1 MNLDWPSKDPDE
13 VLDFSWTVPL
23 DDGDT
28 ITGTP
33 TASVLAG
40 TVSLGA
46 PSVAGNLATVVISGG
61 QPSEN
66 AIVKMTAQTAGGRT
80 FVEEFLLKIA
90 AVSAVP
96 TDADNLRADI
106 AKLNQALMNLA
117 TGQTIKEVWRNGRRI
132 IYGVVTAETIT
143 AMINLKQRA
152 LDGLI
157 ATESGRPR
165 RRAISLGWPN

>member
-1 MNLDWPSKDPDE
+1 MNLTWPSKDPDE
-13 VLDFSWTVPL
+13 VLDFSWPVPL
-23 DDGDT
+23 DDGDA
-28 ITGTP
+28 ISGTP

-40 TVSLGA
+40 TVTLGA
-46 PSVAGNLATVVISGG
+46 ANAIGNLVTVVISGG

-90 AVSAVP
+90 AVAAVP

-106 AKLNQALMNLA
+106 AKLNEALMNLA
-117 TGQTIKEVWRNGRRI
+117 TGKSIKEVWRNGRRI

-152 LDGLI
+152 LDALV
-157 ATESGRPR
+157 ATENGRPR
-165 RRAISLGWPN
+165 RRAIRLGWPD

>member
-1 MNLDWPSKDPDE
+1 MNLSWPSKDPGE
-13 VLDFSWTVPL
+13 VLDFSWPVPL

-28 ITGTP
+28 ISGTP
-33 TASVLAG
+33 TATVIAG
-40 TVSLGA
+40 TVSLSA
-46 PSVAGNLATVVISGG
+46 VSVANGLVSVVISGG

-66 AIVKMTAQTAGGRT
+66 AIVNMTAQTVGGRT
-80 FVEEFLLKIA
+80 FVEEFLLKITA
-90 AVSAVP
+90 ASAVP

-106 AKLNQALMNLA
+106 AKLNEAMMNLA
-117 TGQTIKEVWRNGRRI
+117 LGKQIKEVWRNGRRI